1 LDLVQRIWADDP
13 LVQLGSPIA
22 GVVRG
27 TDSIVALYTRGFSVP
42 ARVQTVLEEIVAYAV
57 PELVVFA
64 GRERG
69 SYSTHDTHDS
79 VHDEMSDL
87 PVIRSLCIY
96 RFIAAQGGWRQAY
109 HHVALDD
116 VDQLARY
123 QRAVRAPAPSS

>member
-1 LDLVQRIWADDP
+1 MTPWWRPHCVAWSCTASATCWPRPPCPVSRARAALETFYHALNTRSLDLVQRIWADDP

-79 VHDEMSDL
+79 
-87 PVIRSLCIY
+87 
-96 RFIAAQGGWRQAY
+96 
-109 HHVALDD
+109 
-116 VDQLARY
+116 
-123 QRAVRAPAPSS
+123 